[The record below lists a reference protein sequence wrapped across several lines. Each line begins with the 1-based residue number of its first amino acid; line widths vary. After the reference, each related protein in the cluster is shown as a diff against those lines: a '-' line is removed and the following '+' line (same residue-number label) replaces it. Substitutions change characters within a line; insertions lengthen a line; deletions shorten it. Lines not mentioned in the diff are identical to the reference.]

1 MITTMFDASVPPGQ
15 IPPGC
20 KAVAGYVGRPNF
32 TPHVWTLSEWLTFS
46 SIPQL
51 PYWVPDLAAE
61 PGAEGATAVDAV
73 MELGWAPH
81 MSFPRAILFDFE
93 TASGP
98 ADRGWWQEC
107 AATVGADGFCGVM
120 YGSLSTVLE
129 NAAVDVVVAAW
140 DNSAQL
146 LPGQTIHGHQYKAGV
161 AFDGTQIDYSVID
174 EWLLARAGV
183 GPRH

>member
-1 MITTMFDASVPPGQ
+1 MITTVFDAAFPPSR

-20 KAVAGYVGRPNF
+20 KAVAGYVGRLNF
-32 TPHVWTLSEWLTFS
+32 TPHVWTLPEWQRFS

-51 PYWVPDLAAE
+51 PYWVPDLAVAPNLE
-61 PGAEGATAVDAV
+61 AAAAVHAV
-73 MELGWAPH
+73 LELGWAPH
-81 MSFPRAILFDFE
+81 IADERAVIFDFE

-107 AATVGADGFCGVM
+107 AAAVSAAGFCGVM

-161 AFDGTQIDYSVID
+161 AFDGTQIDYSVMD